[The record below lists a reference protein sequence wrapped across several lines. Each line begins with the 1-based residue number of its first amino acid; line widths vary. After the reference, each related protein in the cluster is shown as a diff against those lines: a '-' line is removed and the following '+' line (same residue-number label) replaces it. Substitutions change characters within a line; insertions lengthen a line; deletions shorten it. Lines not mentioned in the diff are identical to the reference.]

1 MYSFK
6 RNNITFY
13 NFLFIRNISNVFHNE
28 SEVSSMFEFVDISRN
43 DIVLHIPKY
52 EIVNII

>member
-6 RNNITFY
+6 CKNIAFY
-13 NFLFIRNISNVFHNE
+13 NFLFIRNVPNRFHNE
-28 SEVSSMFEFVDISRN
+28 SEVSSMF

>member
-6 RNNITFY
+6 CKNIAFY
-13 NFLFIRNISNVFHNE
+13 NLLFIRNISNIFHNE
-28 SEVSSMFEFVDISRN
+28 SDVSSMFEFVDVSRN
-43 DIVLHIPKY
+43 DIVLHIFKY